1 MCIFTRAIFKS
12 MKKQKLLHKPV
23 VFWSNKMNFI
33 LQLKA
38 FREISIQKKLS
49 ANAVALYFEIF
60 SEFNEKAFPTTLK
73 ISNSQIFAST
83 SLSRRQ
89 LERARNELVE
99 NELIVYQGTQ
109 SRLAG
114 TYLLVDY
121 SNYDKTNKVERTTTK
136 LTKCSEELRQNEQS
150 NCDKTNKVEP
160 VPPNNPFNKDKN
172 ILKDTPNNCSIY
184 INKDGSIKPEYWSES
199 QLKFNQAFP
208 DKAINYEITPD
219 VNIDL
224 LIKKINQSEFLKS
237 QKRFDLK
244 WCVLHHISIEIGYY
258 DDYIQKQ
265 KENALPY
272 FHPKQE
278 PMFIVHTYSK
288 QDFDSLY
295 DNLDEVK
302 LV

>member
-1 MCIFTRAIFKS
+1 

-23 VFWSNKMNFI
+23 VFWSRKMNFI

-60 SEFNEKAFPTTLK
+60 SEFNEKSFPATLK

-121 SNYDKTNKVERTTTK
+121 SNYDKTDKVERTTTK
-136 LTKCSEELRQNEQS
+136 LTKCSEELRQNKQS

-160 VPPNNPFNKDKN
+160 VPPNNPLNKEKN
-172 ILKDTPNNCSIY
+172 ILKDTPNNCIYY
-184 INKDGSIKPEYWSES
+184 INKDCSINPEYWSES
-199 QLKFNQAFP
+199 QIKFNKAFP
-208 DKAINYEITPD
+208 DKAINNDIPAD
-219 VNIDL
+219 VNVDL

-258 DDYIQKQ
+258 DDYQKKQSDVIQQ
-265 KENALPY
+265 EST
-272 FHPKQE
+272 FMTHSFSKQE
-278 PMFIVHTYSK
+278 L
-288 QDFDSLY
+288 DSLF
-295 DNLDEVK
+295 DNINEVK

>member
-1 MCIFTRAIFKS
+1 
-12 MKKQKLLHKPV
+12 
-23 VFWSNKMNFI
+23 MNFI

-38 FREISIQKKLS
+38 FREISIRKKLS

-89 LERARNELVE
+89 LERARNELVD
-99 NELIVYQGTQ
+99 NNLIVYQGTQ

-114 TYLLVDY
+114 TYLLIDY

-136 LTKCSEELRQNEQS
+136 LTKCSEELRQNKQS

-160 VPPNNPFNKDKN
+160 VPPNNPLNNDKN
-172 ILKDTPNNCSIY
+172 ILIKDTPNNCIYY

-208 DKAINYEITPD
+208 DKAINYEIPAD
-219 VNIDL
+219 VNIEL

-258 DDYIQKQ
+258 DDYQKKQSDVIQHQ
-265 KENALPY
+265 QQEST
-272 FHPKQE
+272 FMTHSFSKQE
-278 PMFIVHTYSK
+278 L
-288 QDFDSLY
+288 DSLF
-295 DNLDEVK
+295 DNINEVN

>member
-89 LERARNELVE
+89 LERARNELVD
-99 NELIVYQGTQ
+99 NNLIIYQGTQ

-136 LTKCSEELRQNEQS
+136 LTKCSEELRQNKQS

-160 VPPNNPFNKDKN
+160 VPPNPLNKDKN
-172 ILKDTPNNCSIY
+172 ILKDSHNNCSIY
-184 INKDGSIKPEYWSES
+184 INKDGTIKPEYWSES
-199 QLKFNQAFP
+199 QLKFNKAFP
-208 DKAINYEITPD
+208 DKAINYDIPTD
-219 VNIDL
+219 VNIEL
-224 LIKKINQSEFLKS
+224 LIKKINQSEFIKS

-244 WCVLHHISIEIGYY
+244 WCVLHHVSIEIGYY
-258 DDYIQKQ
+258 DDYQKKQ
-265 KENALPY
+265 SDAISQQEST
-272 FHPKQE
+272 FMTHSFSKQE
-278 PMFIVHTYSK
+278 L
-288 QDFDSLY
+288 DSLF
-295 DNLDEVK
+295 DNINEVN